1 MRVQLPDKLPT
12 FGRAALSRTPYTAV
26 HGGVG
31 CRAII
36 RPYSSSSI
44 MRKHVVFVVDASRSM
59 ERRDV
64 FEGGERKRRIDAVL
78 DCCFEFIEVN
88 TESRLYPAAAVCT

>member
-1 MRVQLPDKLPT
+1 
-12 FGRAALSRTPYTAV
+12 
-26 HGGVG
+26 
-31 CRAII
+31 
-36 RPYSSSSI
+36 

-78 DCCFEFIEVN
+78 DCCFEFIEV
-88 TESRLYPAAAVCT
+88 RLETTAVHQSHAALCCDSVQQVVGLE